1 MNARELELMEKF
13 ASAYSIKCEAADGM
27 HSNWDFVAE
36 RKDGV
41 KFYCEMKSRNFCF
54 DFAQEKYPEGLI
66 LEMHKYERILRRSK
80 NEKGSQ
86 ALYIN
91 FFVDGTVLVHNLNKI
106 KIDNWFWKTLP
117 ETTDF
122 NKRRFV
128 YKYIT
133 FVNYDKGKLVYI

>member
-1 MNARELELMEKF
+1 
-13 ASAYSIKCEAADGM
+13 
-27 HSNWDFVAE
+27 
-36 RKDGV
+36 
-41 KFYCEMKSRNFCF
+41 
-54 DFAQEKYPEGLI
+54 
-66 LEMHKYERILRRSK
+66 MHKYERILRRSK

-91 FFVDGTVLVHNLNKI
+91 FFIDGTVLVHNLNKI
-106 KIDNWFWKTLP
+106 KIDKWFWKTLP

>member
-1 MNARELELMEKF
+1 MKLFKVKNWD
-13 ASAYSIKCEAADGM
+13 YSIEEIEVIRTTDQCM
-27 HSNWDFVAE
+27 W
-36 RKDGV
+36 V
-41 KFYCEMKSRNFCF
+41 KWNVCEMKSRNFCF
-54 DFAQEKYPEGLI
+54 DFAQDKYPEGLI
-66 LEMHKYERILRRSK
+66 LEMHKYERMLRRSK

-106 KIDNWFWKTLP
+106 KIDDWFWKTLP

-122 NKRRFV
+122 NKRKFV

-133 FVNYDKGKLVYI
+133 FVNYDKGKKMYI